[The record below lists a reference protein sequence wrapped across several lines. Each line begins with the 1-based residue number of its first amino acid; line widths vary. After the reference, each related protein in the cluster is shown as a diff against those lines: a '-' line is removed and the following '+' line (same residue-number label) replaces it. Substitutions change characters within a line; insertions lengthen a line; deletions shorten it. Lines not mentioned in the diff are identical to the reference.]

1 MAQAV
6 RACGRDSAIP
16 RRTDVAQYEHVHE
29 RISEPLSAE
38 YVEKRKAEGWSLVG
52 VIWERQ
58 AVAAGEPA
66 PEIEVPFGLRVAED
80 CRHLTEDSGEK
91 EALLLMLEMIVQDRG
106 VTEVALE
113 LNRRGYK
120 TRDGR
125 TWSPTAVF
133 DMMPRLIEEGA
144 REFSSEEWA
153 LRRKVFA
160 GSV

>member
-1 MAQAV
+1 MAH
-6 RACGRDSAIP
+6 
-16 RRTDVAQYEHVHE
+16 YEHLHE
-29 RISEPLSAE
+29 RITEPLNAE
-38 YVEKRKAEGWSLVG
+38 HVEKRKADGWSLVG

-58 AVAAGEPA
+58 TAASREPE
-66 PEIEVPFGLRVAED
+66 PEIDVPFGLRVADD
-80 CRHLTEDSGEK
+80 CRHLTEDQGEK
-91 EALLLMLEMIVQDRG
+91 EALLLMLEMIVQDQR
-106 VTEVALE
+106 VTDVALE

-125 TWSPTAVF
+125 PWSPTTVF

-160 GSV
+160 GGA

>member
-1 MAQAV
+1 
-6 RACGRDSAIP
+6 
-16 RRTDVAQYEHVHE
+16 VAHYEHVHE
-29 RISEPLSAE
+29 RINEPLSAE
-38 YVEKRKAEGWSLVG
+38 YVEKRKADGWNLVG

-58 AVAAGEPA
+58 AAAAREPA
-66 PEIEVPFGLRVAED
+66 PEIEVPFGLRVADD
-80 CRHLTEDSGEK
+80 CNHLTAHPGEK

-120 TRDGR
+120 ARDGR
-125 TWSPTAVF
+125 PWSPTAVF

-160 GSV
+160 GGV

>member
-1 MAQAV
+1 MEH
-6 RACGRDSAIP
+6 
-16 RRTDVAQYEHVHE
+16 YEHLHE
-29 RISEPLSAE
+29 RITEPISAE
-38 YVEKRKAEGWSLVG
+38 YVEQRKADGWSLVG

-58 AVAAGEPA
+58 TGTGREPE
-66 PEIEVPFGLRVAED
+66 PEIEVPFGHRVADD
-80 CRHLTEDSGEK
+80 CRHLTEHSGEK
-91 EALLLMLEMIVQDRG
+91 EALLLMLEMIVQDRR

-120 TRDGR
+120 TRGGQQ
-125 TWSPTAVF
+125 WSPAAVF

-160 GSV
+160 GGV

>member
-1 MAQAV
+1 MAH
-6 RACGRDSAIP
+6 
-16 RRTDVAQYEHVHE
+16 YEHLHE
-29 RISEPLSAE
+29 RITEPLDAE
-38 YVEKRKAEGWSLVG
+38 RVEQRKADGWNLVG

-58 AVAAGEPA
+58 SGAARAPE
-66 PEIEVPFGLRVAED
+66 PEIEVPFGLRVADD
-80 CRHLTEDSGEK
+80 CSHLTEDPAEK
-91 EALLLMLEMIVQDRG
+91 EALLLMLEMIVQDRR
-106 VTEVALE
+106 VSDVALE

-125 TWSPTAVF
+125 PWSPPAVF

-160 GSV
+160 GGV

>member
-1 MAQAV
+1 
-6 RACGRDSAIP
+6 
-16 RRTDVAQYEHVHE
+16 VAQYEHVHE

-38 YVEKRKAEGWSLVG
+38 YVEQRKADGWSLVG

-58 AVAAGEPA
+58 TGDAREPA
-66 PEIEVPFGLRVAED
+66 PEIEVPFGLRVADD
-80 CRHLTEDSGEK
+80 CRHLTADQGEK
-91 EALLLMLEMIVQDRG
+91 EALLLMLEMIVQDRR
-106 VTEVALE
+106 VTDVALE

-125 TWSPTAVF
+125 PWSPTAVF

-160 GSV
+160 SGA

>member
-1 MAQAV
+1 M
-6 RACGRDSAIP
+6 
-16 RRTDVAQYEHVHE
+16 AQYEHVHE
-29 RISEPLSAE
+29 RIAEPLTPE
-38 YVEKRKAEGWSLVG
+38 YVAQRKADGWNLVG
-52 VIWERQ
+52 VVWERES
-58 AVAAGEPA
+58 AAEREPG

-80 CRHLTEDSGEK
+80 CRHLTEDQAEK
-91 EALLLMLEMIVQDRG
+91 EALLLMLEMIVQDRR

-125 TWSPTAVF
+125 VWSATAVF

-160 GSV
+160 SSV

>member
-1 MAQAV
+1 MAH
-6 RACGRDSAIP
+6 
-16 RRTDVAQYEHVHE
+16 YEHIHE
-29 RISEPLSAE
+29 RINEPLSAE
-38 YVEKRKAEGWSLVG
+38 YVEKRKADGWNLVG

-58 AVAAGEPA
+58 IGVAREPE
-66 PEIEVPFGLRVAED
+66 PEIDVPFGLRVADD
-80 CRHLTEDSGEK
+80 CRHLTEHPAEK
-91 EALLLMLEMIVQDRG
+91 EALLLMLEMIVQDKR
-106 VTEVALE
+106 VTDVALE

-125 TWSPTAVF
+125 AWSPTAVF

-160 GSV
+160 GGV

>member
-1 MAQAV
+1 MAH
-6 RACGRDSAIP
+6 
-16 RRTDVAQYEHVHE
+16 YEHVHE
-29 RISEPLSAE
+29 RIREPLSAD
-38 YVEKRKAEGWSLVG
+38 YIEKRKADGWNLVG
-52 VIWERQ
+52 VIWERE
-58 AVAAGEPA
+58 AASAGEPA
-66 PEIEVPFGLRVAED
+66 PAVEVPFGLRVGDD
-80 CRHLTEDSGEK
+80 CNHLTEHPGEK

-120 TRDGR
+120 ARDGR
-125 TWSPTAVF
+125 PWSPTAVF

-160 GSV
+160 GGA